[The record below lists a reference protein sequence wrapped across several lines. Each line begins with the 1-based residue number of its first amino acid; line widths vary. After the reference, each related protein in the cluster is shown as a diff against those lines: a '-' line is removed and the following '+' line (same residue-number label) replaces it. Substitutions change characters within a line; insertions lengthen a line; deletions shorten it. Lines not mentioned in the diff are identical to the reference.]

1 MLAYVLQTRVLKEK
15 QRELRET
22 HTTGLS
28 QIDMMN
34 DLVKLLQV
42 RAPGL
47 PASAFPE
54 HRLALFEG
62 CMAS

>member
-1 MLAYVLQTRVLKEK
+1 MFAAMRACAHMQTRNLKEK

-42 RAPGL
+42 GRI
-47 PASAFPE
+47 
-54 HRLALFEG
+54 
-62 CMAS
+62 